1 MVPGARVIVTTY
13 EQPQHLRR
21 ALRGYLRQTLR
32 DFSLVVADD
41 GSGPETRSV
50 LQEFAAEAAS
60 RGIPFEHCWQ
70 EDEGFRRARV
80 QNEAARR
87 GRGED
92 LLIFTDG
99 DCIPPAHF
107 VERHLTVHEPLSF
120 QVAGAVRLTREVSES
135 ITEADVDSGRFES
148 LMTPADRRA
157 LARRARKS
165 RWGML
170 LRRKHRPKVLGLNL
184 AVDRRLFEALN
195 GFDEAFVGWGLED
208 SDLRDRAMRHRPR
221 PRVKILY
228 DGNDVFHLW
237 HRRTGRSRS
246 TNRAYYETPRPVRC
260 ELGLERPQ

>member
-1 MVPGARVIVTTY
+1 MIPRARVVVTTY

-21 ALRGYLRQTLR
+21 ALRGYLHQTVK

-41 GSGPETRSV
+41 GSGPETRSLV
-50 LQEFAAEAAS
+50 QEFAEQAAI
-60 RGIPFEHCWQ
+60 RGIAFEHCWQ
-70 EDEGFRRARV
+70 EDRGFRRARI
-80 QNEAARR
+80 QNEAVRR
-87 GRGED
+87 GGGED
-92 LLIFTDG
+92 LLIFSDG

-107 VERHLTVHEPLSF
+107 VERHLSAHEPLSF
-120 QVAGAVRLTREVSES
+120 QVAGAVRLTHEVSER

-148 LMTPADRRA
+148 LMAPADRRA

-170 LRRKHRPKVLGLNL
+170 LRRRHRPKVLGLNL

-195 GFDEAFVGWGLED
+195 GFDEVFVGWGLED

-228 DGNDVFHLW
+228 ARNDVFHLW
-237 HRRTGRSRS
+237 HRKAGGTRSA
-246 TNRAYYETPRPVRC
+246 NRAYYDTLRPVRC
-260 ELGLERPQ
+260 ELGLERLR

>member
-1 MVPGARVIVTTY
+1 MTPRARVIVTTY
-13 EQPQHLRR
+13 EQLLHLRR
-21 ALRGYLRQTLR
+21 ALRGYLRQTVH

-41 GSGPETRSV
+41 GSGPDTRSF

-70 EDEGFRRARV
+70 EDAGFRRASI

-92 LLIFTDG
+92 LLIFSDG

-107 VERHLTVHEPLSF
+107 VERHLSAHEPLSF
-120 QVAGAVRLTREVSES
+120 QVAGAVRLTREVSERIS
-135 ITEADVDSGRFES
+135 EADVDSGRFES
-148 LMTPADRRA
+148 LMALADRRA

-165 RWGML
+165 RLGML
-170 LRRKHRPKVLGLNL
+170 LRRRNRPKVLGLNL

-195 GFDEAFVGWGLED
+195 GFDEVFAGWGLED

-228 DGNDVFHLW
+228 DRNDVFHLW
-237 HRRTGRSRS
+237 HHRAGSSRS

-260 ELGLERPQ
+260 EAGLGRPQ